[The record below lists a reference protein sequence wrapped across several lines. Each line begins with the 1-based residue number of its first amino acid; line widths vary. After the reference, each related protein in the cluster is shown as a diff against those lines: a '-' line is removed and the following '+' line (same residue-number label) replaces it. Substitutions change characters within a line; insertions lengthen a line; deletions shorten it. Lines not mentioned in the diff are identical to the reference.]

1 MITLLSIAASILALY
16 GVCVT
21 YLLWV
26 WYGEYQQLE
35 KDYGQIRMDWNTDA
49 REANDRLWKLRAA
62 NDEVDQLKEELAKWQ
77 NRAGRAETLIDQ
89 LEIMIDQM
97 RAVVK

>member
-1 MITLLSIAASILALY
+1 MITVLSITASILALY

-35 KDYGQIRMDWNTDA
+35 KDYGQIRMESNAEA

-62 NDEVDQLKEELAKWQ
+62 NDEVEQLKEELAKWQ
-77 NRAGRAETLIDQ
+77 NRAGFAETK
-89 LEIMIDQM
+89 LEQVKM
-97 RAVVK
+97 VVK

>member
-1 MITLLSIAASILALY
+1 MITLLSITASILALY

-26 WYGEYQQLE
+26 WYVEYQQLE
-35 KDYGQIRMDWNTDA
+35 KDYRQIRMGMIAEA

-62 NDEVDQLKEELAKWQ
+62 NDEVEQLKEELAKWQ
-77 NRAGRAETLIDQ
+77 NRAGFAETK
-89 LEIMIDQM
+89 LEQVKM
-97 RAVVK
+97 VVK

>member
-1 MITLLSIAASILALY
+1 MITLSITASILALY

-26 WYGEYQQLE
+26 VYGEYKQLE
-35 KDYGQIRMDWNTDA
+35 DDYKQIRMDRHAEA

-62 NDEVDQLKEELAKWQ
+62 NDEVEQLKDELAKWQ
-77 NRAGRAETLIDQ
+77 NRAGFAETK
-89 LEIMIDQM
+89 LEQVKM
-97 RAVVK
+97 VVK

>member
-1 MITLLSIAASILALY
+1 MITLSITASILALY
-16 GVCVT
+16 GLGVT

-26 WYGEYQQLE
+26 WHEEYQQLE
-35 KDYGQIRMDWNTDA
+35 KDYGQIRMNWNAEA

-62 NDEVDQLKEELAKWQ
+62 NDEAEQLKEELSKWQ
-77 NRAGRAETLIDQ
+77 NRAERAETLIDQ
-89 LEIMIDQM
+89 LEIMIDQL

>member
-1 MITLLSIAASILALY
+1 MTLLLSITASILALY

-26 WYGEYQQLE
+26 WYGEYQQLQKKCE
-35 KDYGQIRMDWNTDA
+35 RLRWDVISYERQA
-49 REANDRLWKLRAA
+49 SDRLVKLQAA
-62 NDEVDQLKEELAKWQ
+62 NDEVEQLKEGLAKWQ
-77 NRAGRAETLIDQ
+77 NRAGRAEILIDQ

>member
-1 MITLLSIAASILALY
+1 MITLLSITASILALY

-26 WYGEYQQLE
+26 WYGRHGELE
-35 KDYGQIRMDWNTDA
+35 RRFTSLKKNSDA
-49 REANDRLWKLRAA
+49 ETKEAYSKYWKLK
-62 NDEVDQLKEELAKWQ
+62 DELAHWQ
-77 NRAGRAETLIDQ
+77 NRTGLAE
-89 LEIMIDQM
+89 EVIDQM

>member
-1 MITLLSIAASILALY
+1 MITLSITASILALY
-16 GVCVT
+16 SVCVT

-26 WYGEYQQLE
+26 WYGEYQQLS
-35 KDYGQIRMDWNTDA
+35 KDYGQIRMDSYAEA

-62 NDEVDQLKEELAKWQ
+62 NDEVEQLKEELAKWQ
-77 NRAGRAETLIDQ
+77 NRAGFAETK
-89 LEIMIDQM
+89 LEQV

>member
-1 MITLLSIAASILALY
+1 MITILSITASILALY

-26 WYGEYQQLE
+26 WHVEYQQLE
-35 KDYGQIRMDWNTDA
+35 KDYGEIRMDWNAEA

-62 NDEVDQLKEELAKWQ
+62 NDEVEQLKEELAKWQ
-77 NRAGRAETLIDQ
+77 NRAGFAETK
-89 LEIMIDQM
+89 LEQVKM
-97 RAVVK
+97 VVK

>member
-1 MITLLSIAASILALY
+1 MTTLLSITAFLLTLY

-26 WYGEYQQLE
+26 WYVEYQQLS
-35 KDYGQIRMDWNTDA
+35 KDYGQIRMDRNAEA

-62 NDEVDQLKEELAKWQ
+62 NDEVEQLKEELAKWQ
-77 NRAGRAETLIDQ
+77 NRAGFAETK
-89 LEIMIDQM
+89 LEQVKM
-97 RAVVK
+97 VVK

>member
-1 MITLLSIAASILALY
+1 MITLLSITASILALY

-26 WYGEYQQLE
+26 WYVEYQQLE
-35 KDYGQIRMDWNTDA
+35 EDYRQVRMDRNAEA
-49 REANDRLWKLRAA
+49 REANDRLWKLRSA
-62 NDEVDQLKEELAKWQ
+62 NDEVEQLKEELAKWQ
-77 NRAGRAETLIDQ
+77 NRAGLAETM
-89 LEIMIDQM
+89 LEQV

>member
-1 MITLLSIAASILALY
+1 MITLLSVTASILALY

-35 KDYGQIRMDWNTDA
+35 DDYKQIRMDRNAEA
-49 REANDRLWKLRAA
+49 RESNDRLWKLRAA
-62 NDEVDQLKEELAKWQ
+62 NDEVEQLKEELAKWQ
-77 NRAGRAETLIDQ
+77 NRAGFAETK
-89 LEIMIDQM
+89 LEQVKM
-97 RAVVK
+97 VVK

>member
-1 MITLLSIAASILALY
+1 VEIMITLLSITASILALY

-35 KDYGQIRMDWNTDA
+35 EDYKQVRMDRNAEA
-49 REANDRLWKLRAA
+49 REANDRLWKLRAV
-62 NDEVDQLKEELAKWQ
+62 NDGVEQLKEELAKWQ
-77 NRAGRAETLIDQ
+77 NRAGLAETM
-89 LEIMIDQM
+89 LEQV

>member
-1 MITLLSIAASILALY
+1 MITLSITASILALY

-26 WYGEYQQLE
+26 WYVEYQQLE
-35 KDYGQIRMDWNTDA
+35 KDYGQIRMDWNAEA

-62 NDEVDQLKEELAKWQ
+62 NDEVEQLKEVLAKWQ
-77 NRAGRAETLIDQ
+77 NRAGFAETK
-89 LEIMIDQM
+89 LEQVKM
-97 RAVVK
+97 VVK

>member
-1 MITLLSIAASILALY
+1 MITVLSIAAFLLTLY

-26 WYGEYQQLE
+26 WYVEYQQLE
-35 KDYGQIRMDWNTDA
+35 KDYGQIRMDRNAEA
-49 REANDRLWKLRAA
+49 RESNDRLWKLRAA

-77 NRAGRAETLIDQ
+77 NRAGFAETK
-89 LEIMIDQM
+89 LEQVKM
-97 RAVVK
+97 VVK

>member
-1 MITLLSIAASILALY
+1 MITLLSITASILALY
-16 GVCVT
+16 SVCVT

-35 KDYGQIRMDWNTDA
+35 EDYKQVRMDRNAEA

-62 NDEVDQLKEELAKWQ
+62 NDEVEQLNEELAKWR
-77 NRAGRAETLIDQ
+77 NRAGLAETM
-89 LEIMIDQM
+89 LEQV

>member
-1 MITLLSIAASILALY
+1 MTTVISITAFLLTLY

-26 WYGEYQQLE
+26 WYVEYQQLE
-35 KDYGQIRMDWNTDA
+35 RDYQHLRMDKVAEA

-62 NDEVDQLKEELAKWQ
+62 NDEVEQLKEELAKWQ
-77 NRAGRAETLIDQ
+77 NRAGFAETK
-89 LEIMIDQM
+89 LEQVKM
-97 RAVVK
+97 VVK

>member
-1 MITLLSIAASILALY
+1 MITLLSITASILALY

-26 WYGEYQQLE
+26 WYVEYQQLE
-35 KDYGQIRMDWNTDA
+35 KDYGQIRMDRNAEA

-62 NDEVDQLKEELAKWQ
+62 NDEVEQLKEELAKWQ
-77 NRAGRAETLIDQ
+77 NRAGFAETK
-89 LEIMIDQM
+89 LEQVKM
-97 RAVVK
+97 VVK

>member
-1 MITLLSIAASILALY
+1 
-16 GVCVT
+16 VT

-35 KDYGQIRMDWNTDA
+35 KDYAQIRMDRNAEA

-62 NDEVDQLKEELAKWQ
+62 NDEVEQLKEELAKWQ
-77 NRAGRAETLIDQ
+77 NRAGFAETK
-89 LEIMIDQM
+89 LEQVKM
-97 RAVVK
+97 VVK

>member
-1 MITLLSIAASILALY
+1 MITLSITASILALY
-16 GVCVT
+16 SVCAT

-26 WYGEYQQLE
+26 WYVEYQHLS
-35 KDYGQIRMDWNTDA
+35 KDYGQIRMDRNAEA

-62 NDEVDQLKEELAKWQ
+62 NDEVEQLKEELAKWQ
-77 NRAGRAETLIDQ
+77 NRAGFAETM
-89 LEIMIDQM
+89 LEQV

>member
-1 MITLLSIAASILALY
+1 MITLLSITASILALY

-26 WYGEYQQLE
+26 WYVEYQQLE
-35 KDYGQIRMDWNTDA
+35 KDYGQIRMDRNAEA

-62 NDEVDQLKEELAKWQ
+62 NDEVEQLKEELSKWQ
-77 NRAGRAETLIDQ
+77 NRAGFAETK
-89 LEIMIDQM
+89 LEQVRM
-97 RAVVK
+97 VVK

>member
-1 MITLLSIAASILALY
+1 MIALSITASILALY

-26 WYGEYQQLE
+26 WYVEYQQLE
-35 KDYGQIRMDWNTDA
+35 KDYGRISMGWDAEA

-62 NDEVDQLKEELAKWQ
+62 NDEVEQLKEELSKWQ
-77 NRAGRAETLIDQ
+77 NRAGFAETK
-89 LEIMIDQM
+89 LEQVKM
-97 RAVVK
+97 VVK